1 MSKDNRS
8 WFGIKLT
15 QKQSVSLFALA
26 LIGIFILSFMILFT
40 FYPYISM
47 FLFSPYYYNFE
58 YFISMLIIMLPFIL
72 VIVAFLIICIYSLIR
87 SRKIAKFYSE
97 VLVTKNFKSTT
108 TIFCPNCGNKRIKA
122 ENFCKTCGQE
132 LK

>member
-1 MSKDNRS
+1 
-8 WFGIKLT
+8 
-15 QKQSVSLFALA
+15 
-26 LIGIFILSFMILFT
+26 
-40 FYPYISM
+40 
-47 FLFSPYYYNFE
+47 
-58 YFISMLIIMLPFIL
+58 MLPFIL